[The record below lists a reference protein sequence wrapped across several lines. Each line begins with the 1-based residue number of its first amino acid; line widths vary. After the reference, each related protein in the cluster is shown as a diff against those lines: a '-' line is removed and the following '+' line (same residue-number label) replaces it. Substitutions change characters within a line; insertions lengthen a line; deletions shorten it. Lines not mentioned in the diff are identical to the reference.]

1 MNPIDHVRMAG
12 RRPRPAIRLFTVLS
26 VLVLL
31 AGAFLA
37 APAATPAATAAP
49 SRSFVQSEQWWIG
62 RLDVHSAWKTTK
74 GAGVTVA
81 VVDRGVQGSFGDLQ
95 GALVP
100 GFATT
105 GGGNGQTDTDPAQHG
120 TRMADEIAGRGTGFG
135 LLGVAPEAK
144 IMPVAISIDN
154 GYDSL
159 MTALTR
165 LAAMAHPPQVV
176 EMPVGGAERCGD
188 DLQATVTKAVMK
200 GMILVASAGNE
211 GGADGNPSEYPANC
225 VGVVAVGAVDRNG
238 AAWAKTERQPYVSL
252 AGPGVHMIGSDTSAA
267 SGYGYADGTSDA
279 SAVIAGAFA
288 LLRAHFPSLPSRQ
301 LVTRMLHTTHQ
312 FQGAPKSRNPT
323 TGYGVALPYNAM
335 TNNVPATAAN
345 PIYDAV
351 EKLEQSGAPGGSGSS
366 GPYGSGA
373 TSTAPGA
380 PSGAT
385 TVAQAGSSGGGGGG
399 GSTGVIVGV
408 VIAVL
413 VIALIVV
420 LLLVRRRSRSP
431 AGAGTHYGAGPG

>member
-1 MNPIDHVRMAG
+1 MNPIDHLRMAG
-12 RRPRPAIRLFTVLS
+12 RRPRPAIRLLTVLS

-37 APAATPAATAAP
+37 APAATAAP

-62 RLDVHSAWKTTK
+62 RLGVHSAWKTTK

-81 VVDRGVQGSFGDLQ
+81 VVDSGVQGSFGDLR

-105 GGGNGQTDTDPAQHG
+105 GGGNGQTDTDPARHG

-135 LLGVAPEAK
+135 LLGMAPEAK
-144 IMPVAISIDN
+144 IMPVAISTDN
-154 GYDSL
+154 GYESL

-165 LAAMAHPPQVV
+165 LAAMPHPPQVV

-211 GGADGNPSEYPANC
+211 GGAEGNPSDYPANC

-238 AAWAKTERQPYVSL
+238 TAWAQTERQPYVSL
-252 AGPGVHMIGSDTSAA
+252 AGPGVHMIGYDTSAA

-312 FQGAPKSRNPT
+312 FQGAPKSRNAT

-335 TNNVPATAAN
+335 TNDVPSTAAN

-351 EKLEQSGAPGGSGSS
+351 EKLEHSGAPGSSGSS
-366 GPYGSGA
+366 GGGA
-373 TSTAPGA
+373 TRTATGA
-380 PSGAT
+380 PSGPT
-385 TVAQAGSSGGGGGG
+385 TVAQAGSSGGGGGS
-399 GSTGVIVGV
+399 STGVIVGV

-413 VIALIVV
+413 VVALIVV

-431 AGAGTHYGAGPG
+431 AGAGTHYGAGPS